1 MFRKASSLTLE
12 LRELPYGSVWLVGD
26 GDGNP
31 SHLSPLAMHA
41 LSTAD
46 AVIHDL
52 GVSQKF
58 LDLVKS
64 SHYRETGAPRRAIGR
79 AIQLAQ
85 DGWRVVHLVEGK
97 TIERAIECAT
107 RCAEH
112 DVPFCIV
119 PDAGEPIGRKALLGL
134 LLLRKSASL
143 GRADPGS
150 SLVLV
155 VPHSA
160 GGNSAGERAK
170 AIANWIFN
178 VGPRRLAG
186 LHGRRSHSPAIGA
199 HHQGHSRVLIISI
212 RQR

>member
-85 DGWRVVHLVEGK
+85 DGWRVVHLVK
-97 TIERAIECAT
+97 ARPSNAQSNAPPAAPSMMFPSASCPTRASRLGARRCSGFFCCAN
-107 RCAEH
+107 RH
-112 DVPFCIV
+112 RS
-119 PDAGEPIGRKALLGL
+119 GALILAHL
-134 LLLRKSASL
+134 SSWWCLLRRWKQRRGAS
-143 GRADPGS
+143 
-150 SLVLV
+150 
-155 VPHSA
+155 
-160 GGNSAGERAK
+160 
-170 AIANWIFN
+170 
-178 VGPRRLAG
+178 
-186 LHGRRSHSPAIGA
+186 
-199 HHQGHSRVLIISI
+199 QGHR
-212 RQR
+212 